1 MENSGVL
8 RAAPLLALIST
19 LGLVA
24 CGGGVAVNSD
34 YDPGA
39 DFASYQSYAWAERS
53 ESGDDDPRVYNAITM
68 QRVRTAVDR
77 ALAAKGYSEATGGAP
92 DFYVAWHGAIEGKM
106 SYQTINSHYGYG
118 WGWYGGMGVGTSST
132 YVNEWDEGTLLV
144 DIIDAGRNELVWRGT
159 ATGTVEPE
167 LTPAESQAR
176 LDDAAAK
183 LLQTFPPDVTGG

>member
-1 MENSGVL
+1 
-8 RAAPLLALIST
+8 
-19 LGLVA
+19 
-24 CGGGVAVNSD
+24 
-34 YDPGA
+34 
-39 DFASYQSYAWAERS
+39 
-53 ESGDDDPRVYNAITM
+53 
-68 QRVRTAVDR
+68 
-77 ALAAKGYSEATGGAP
+77 
-92 DFYVAWHGAIEGKM
+92 
-106 SYQTINSHYGYG
+106 
-118 WGWYGGMGVGTSST
+118 MGVGTSST